1 MNRFTQK
8 GTTTVE
14 FAIIGTAMM
23 LVLLLSIEVS
33 RMMFVINALGEV
45 TRRGGRM
52 AAVCP
57 INDPEIARIAVF
69 NSTGGD
75 SSPIIHDLDTSNILL
90 SYLNENGALV
100 TGTPTYTGTLTDPE
114 NFVQIHYVRVEVQN
128 FTHRMIL
135 PIPVSFTMPSQAAT
149 YPRESLGI
157 PREGVIQPCSVG

>member
-1 MNRFTQK
+1 
-8 GTTTVE
+8 
-14 FAIIGTAMM
+14 
-23 LVLLLSIEVS
+23 
-33 RMMFVINALGEV
+33 
-45 TRRGGRM
+45 M

-57 INDPEIARIAVF
+57 INDPEIARVAIF

-90 SYLNENGALV
+90 SYLNENGAPV
-100 TGTPTYTGTLTDPE
+100 TGTLTDPE
-114 NFVQIHYVRVEVQN
+114 AFVQIHYVRVEIQN

>member
-1 MNRFTQK
+1 MNRFRQK
-8 GTTTVE
+8 GTTSVE
-14 FAIIGTAMM
+14 FAIVGTAMM
-23 LVLLLSIEVS
+23 LVLLLSIEMS
-33 RMMFVINALGEV
+33 RMIFVINALGEV

-90 SYLNENGALV
+90 SYLNETGAPV
-100 TGTPTYTGTLTDPE
+100 SGTLTDPGT
-114 NFVQIHYVRVEVQN
+114 FVQIHYVRVEVQN

-135 PIPVSFTMPSQAAT
+135 PIPVNFTMPAQAAT

-157 PREGVIQPCSVG
+157 PRAGVVQPCSVG

>member
-14 FAIIGTAMM
+14 FAIVGTAMM
-23 LVLLLSIEVS
+23 LVLLLSIEMS
-33 RMMFVINALGEV
+33 RMIFVINTLGEV

-75 SSPIIHDLDTSNILL
+75 SSPIIYDLDTSNILL
-90 SYLNENGALV
+90 SYLNENGV
-100 TGTPTYTGTLTDPE
+100 QVTGTLTDPA

-135 PIPVSFTMPSQAAT
+135 PIPASFTMPSQAAT

-157 PREGVIQPCSVG
+157 PRAGVVQPCSVG

>member
-1 MNRFTQK
+1 MKIFTQK

-14 FAIIGTAMM
+14 FAVVGTVMM
-23 LVLLLSIEVS
+23 LVLLLSIEMS
-33 RMMFVINALGEV
+33 RMIFVINALGEV

-90 SYLNENGALV
+90 SYLNENGV
-100 TGTPTYTGTLTDPE
+100 QVTGTLTDPAT
-114 NFVQIHYVRVEVQN
+114 FVQIHYVRVEVQN

-157 PREGVIQPCSVG
+157 PRAGVIQPCSVG

>member
-14 FAIIGTAMM
+14 FAVVGAAMM
-23 LVLLLSIEVS
+23 LVLLLSIEMS
-33 RMMFVINALGEV
+33 RMIFVINTLGEV

-90 SYLNENGALV
+90 SYLNETGA
-100 TGTPTYTGTLTDPE
+100 PISGTLTDPA

-135 PIPVSFTMPSQAAT
+135 PIPVNFTMPAQAAT

-157 PREGVIQPCSVG
+157 PRAGVVQPCSVG

>member
-1 MNRFTQK
+1 MKIFTQK

-14 FAIIGTAMM
+14 FAIVGTAMM
-23 LVLLLSIEVS
+23 LVLLLSIEMS
-33 RMMFVINALGEV
+33 RMIFVINALGEV

-90 SYLNENGALV
+90 SYLNENGVLV
-100 TGTPTYTGTLTDPE
+100 TGTLTDPE

>member
-14 FAIIGTAMM
+14 FAIVGTAMM
-23 LVLLLSIEVS
+23 LVLLLSIEMS
-33 RMMFVINALGEV
+33 RMMFVINTLGEV

-75 SSPIIHDLDTSNILL
+75 SSPIVHDLDTSNILL
-90 SYLNENGALV
+90 SYLTKTGALV
-100 TGTPTYTGTLTDPE
+100 SPVSGTTLTDPE

-135 PIPVSFTMPSQAAT
+135 PIPVSFTMPAQAAT

-157 PREGVIQPCSVG
+157 PRAGVVQPCNVG

>member
-1 MNRFTQK
+1 MNRFRQK
-8 GTTTVE
+8 GTTSVE
-14 FAIIGTAMM
+14 FAVVGTAMM
-23 LVLLLSIEVS
+23 LVLLLSIEMS
-33 RMMFVINALGEV
+33 RMIFVINALGEV

-90 SYLNENGALV
+90 SYLNE
-100 TGTPTYTGTLTDPE
+100 TGVQVTGTLTDPE

-135 PIPVSFTMPSQAAT
+135 PIPVNFTMPAQAAT

-157 PREGVIQPCSVG
+157 PRAGVIQPCSVG

>member
-14 FAIIGTAMM
+14 FAIVGTAMM
-23 LVLLLSIEVS
+23 LVLLLSIEMS
-33 RMMFVINALGEV
+33 RMIFVINTLGEV

-69 NSTGGD
+69 NSTSGN
-75 SSPIIHDLDTSNILL
+75 SSPIIRDLDTNNILL

-100 TGTPTYTGTLTDPE
+100 TGTLTDPE

-135 PIPVSFTMPSQAAT
+135 PIPVNFTMPAQAAT

>member
-1 MNRFTQK
+1 MNKFTQK

-14 FAIIGTAMM
+14 FAIVGTAMM

-33 RMMFVINALGEV
+33 RMMFVINTLGEV

-52 AAVCP
+52 ATVCP
-57 INDPEIARIAVF
+57 INDPEIARIAIF

-75 SSPIIHDLDTSNILL
+75 SSPIIRDLDTNNILL

-100 TGTPTYTGTLTDPE
+100 TGTLTDPA

-135 PIPVSFTMPSQAAT
+135 PIPVNFTMPAQAAT